1 METADV
7 VVVGLGAMGSA
18 ALLALARQGVRAV
31 GIDRF
36 HPPHDRGST
45 HGETRLWRAA
55 VGEGAELVPLA
66 RRTRELW
73 AAMGEETG
81 ETLFEETGGLIIGQ
95 REGAPNLHG
104 KPDFVRRSRDVAA
117 AHGVAHE
124 MLDAADVMHRFP
136 QLAVAE
142 DSWALHEPGAGMAFV
157 ERCVAA
163 QLRLAE
169 AAGARVVL
177 EEAVLG
183 VEENAAGVVV
193 RTARHAIAAGVA
205 VLAAG
210 PWVAELSGAMAP
222 LARVHRQTM
231 GWFAVADAAAFA
243 PGRFPVFIWTHGATE
258 ADYLYGFPSVAGAAA
273 VKLGSEQFVET
284 TSPGSVS
291 REVGAAEMDALFR
304 GHIEGRVLGVRRNV
318 TRAVVCLY
326 TTTPDHDFI
335 LDRPEATPHVL
346 VTSPCS
352 GHGFKHSAALGELI
366 AREVLYPGDPGPFGL
381 ARFRGVRP

>member
-124 MLDAADVMHRFP
+124 MLSAAELMRRFP
-136 QLAVAE
+136 QFVVAGG
-142 DSWALHEPGAGMAFV
+142 SWALYEPGAGMAFV
-157 ERCVAA
+157 ERVVAA
-163 QLRLAE
+163 QLRLA
-169 AAGARVVL
+169 AAGGARVVL
-177 EEAVLG
+177 DEAVLG
-183 VEENAAGVVV
+183 VEESANGVVV
-193 RTARHAIAAGVA
+193 STANRAIAAGSA

-210 PWVAELSGAMAP
+210 AWVAGLADAMAP

-231 GWFAVADAAAFA
+231 HWFRVADPAAFA

-258 ADYLYGFPSVAGAAA
+258 ADYLYGFPAVAGAGC
-273 VKLGSEQFVET
+273 VKLGSEQFVTVTNADSVARDIGAGET
-284 TSPGSVS
+284 
-291 REVGAAEMDALFR
+291 EALFR
-304 GHIEGRVLGVRRNV
+304 EHIEGRLLGVRHEVAREI
-318 TRAVVCLY
+318 VCLY
-326 TTTPDHDFI
+326 TTTPDHNFI
-335 LDRPEATPHVL
+335 LDRPAATPHVL
-346 VTSPCS
+346 VASPCS

-366 AREVLYPGDPGPFGL
+366 AREALYPGDPGPFGL
-381 ARFRGVRP
+381 ARFRG